1 MAKSRWKSYLAL
13 LLASLVLSAEVSA
26 QQQPMEKFTRALNN
40 LAHEAVTCA
49 AFYYITSIGLMNRG
63 DQQGQDMGTKQK
75 KAGDFLLEAAA
86 EMGRVINQR
95 PEVVTARL
103 ELEMG
108 SMRKEMR
115 DNFVNY
121 SLLQVKYLQPCADL
135 AGNMAKRIEKIANG
149 EH

>member
-1 MAKSRWKSYLAL
+1 
-13 LLASLVLSAEVSA
+13 
-26 QQQPMEKFTRALNN
+26 
-40 LAHEAVTCA
+40 
-49 AFYYITSIGLMNRG
+49 MNRG